1 MMRGLT
7 GAAIIVALAT
17 VVPASAQ
24 AEHLTLMPEARAG
37 EPASP
42 SLDVQFRIGDGG
54 FRLGA
59 RVFGERGVYGAWLNG
74 HVDADGFTL
83 DGRVQDP
90 DKGHSFTLD
99 SRALEA
105 LLRGAARGLGG
116 F

>member
-1 MMRGLT
+1 MRGVRL
-7 GAAIIVALAT
+7 AAVVVALVT
-17 VVPASAQ
+17 VVTVRAH

-37 EPASP
+37 EPPSP
-42 SLDVQFRIGDGG
+42 SVDVQFRIGDGG

-59 RVFGERGVYGAWLNG
+59 RVFGDRGGYGAWLNG

-90 DKGHSFTLD
+90 DKGHSFTVD

-105 LLRGAARGLGG
+105 LLREAARGLSG

>member
-1 MMRGLT
+1 MRGVRL
-7 GAAIIVALAT
+7 AAVVVALVT
-17 VVPASAQ
+17 VVTARAH

-37 EPASP
+37 EPTSP
-42 SLDVQFRIGDGG
+42 SVDVQFRIGDGG

-59 RVFGERGVYGAWLNG
+59 RVFGDRGGYGAWLNG

-90 DKGHSFTLD
+90 DKGHSFTVD

-105 LLRGAARGLGG
+105 LLREAARGLSG